1 MFQLFTY
8 IARSIFLEKNFL
20 VYLSNDAVHISE
32 KNEKHATLVSLPV
45 TLKFMEND
53 LASMT
58 DQYVFDINCLFIF
71 FIFKTMI
78 LE

>member
-1 MFQLFTY
+1 MTQFTY
-8 IARSIFLEKNFL
+8 PKILK
-20 VYLSNDAVHISE
+20 
-32 KNEKHATLVSLPV
+32 KHATLLSLPV

>member
-20 VYLSNDAVHISE
+20 MYLSNDAVHISE

-58 DQYVFDINCLFIF
+58 DQYVFDIVYLFF

>member
-1 MFQLFTY
+1 M
-8 IARSIFLEKNFL
+8 
-20 VYLSNDAVHISE
+20 YLSNDAVHISE
-32 KNEKHATLVSLPV
+32 KIEKHATLVSLPV

-71 FIFKTMI
+71 FYFQNNDFGVKQLMVSF
-78 LE
+78 LSL

>member
-1 MFQLFTY
+1 M
-8 IARSIFLEKNFL
+8 
-20 VYLSNDAVHISE
+20 YLSNDAVHISE
-32 KNEKHATLVSLPV
+32 KIEKHATLVSLPV
-45 TLKFMEND
+45 TLKLMEND

-71 FIFKTMI
+71 KTMI